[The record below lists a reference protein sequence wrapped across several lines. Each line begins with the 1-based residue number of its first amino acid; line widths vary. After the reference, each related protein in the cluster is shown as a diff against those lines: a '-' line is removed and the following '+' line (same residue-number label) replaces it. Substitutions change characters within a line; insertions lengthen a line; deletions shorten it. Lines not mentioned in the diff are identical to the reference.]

1 MRLGIEILV
10 PDFYFRMEDRLATK
24 ATLNLP
30 FIVCLTRVLC
40 GTWYSV
46 LGSVSDNS
54 VSVRRDV
61 SYVQHLT

>member
-24 ATLNLP
+24 VTLNLSL
-30 FIVCLTRVLC
+30 IVCLTRVLC

-54 VSVRRDV
+54 VPVRRDV